1 MKLTVIGP
9 GRAGTAIHQHACH
22 AGLASTLERTATGD
36 VDIVLI
42 AVPDP
47 AVAEVAQ
54 AIPAGPLVGMVSGS
68 VPLGALAPHTHAFV
82 MHPMQ
87 TIQPNRSD
95 LQLTGCAAGITATDA
110 ATAQTASDLAHL
122 LGMHPVSVA
131 EALRPLPHIA
141 SVFASN
147 LLLPSLVSAMEVL
160 AAAGLDDER
169 EVILGPLVR
178 RAVDNALAQGI
189 PAAATGPVARGDLA
203 TVQLHRRRLRLV
215 NAQLDRAYALLSTA
229 LLPLV
234 SPRSAAAVAPALVP
248 DA

>member
-1 MKLTVIGP
+1 VKLTVIGP

-22 AGLASTLERTATGD
+22 AGLASSIGRTATAD
-36 VDIVLI
+36 VDVVLI

-54 AIPAGPLVGMVSGS
+54 AIPVGPLVGMVSGS
-68 VPLGALAPHTHAFV
+68 VPLGNLAPHPHAFV

-87 TIQPNRSD
+87 TIQPNRSE

-110 ATAQTASDLAHL
+110 ATALKASELAQL
-122 LGMHPVSVA
+122 LGMHPVAVA
-131 EALRPLPHIA
+131 EELRPLPHIA

-160 AAAGLDDER
+160 AAAGLDDQR
-169 EVILGPLVR
+169 EAILGPLVR
-178 RAVDNALAQGI
+178 RAVDNALADGLSA
-189 PAAATGPVARGDLA
+189 PATGPVARGDLA
-203 TVQLHRRRLRLV
+203 TVQLHRRRLQSV

-234 SPRSAAAVAPALVP
+234 SPTAAASVAPGLGP

>member
-22 AGLASTLERTATGD
+22 AGLACTLGRTATAD
-36 VDIVLI
+36 VDVVLI

-54 AIPAGPLVGMVSGS
+54 AIPVGPLVGMVSGS
-68 VPLGALAPHTHAFV
+68 IPLSALAPHAHTFV

-87 TIQPNRSD
+87 TIQPDRAD
-95 LQLTGCAAGITATDA
+95 LHLTGCIAGITPTDEATA
-110 ATAQTASDLAHL
+110 ATARDTARL
-122 LGMHPVSVA
+122 LGMNPVPVA
-131 EALRPLPHIA
+131 EELRPLPHIA

-160 AAAGLDDER
+160 AAAGLDEQR
-169 EVILGPLVR
+169 ETILGPLVR
-178 RAVDNALAQGI
+178 RAVDNALAEGI
-189 PAAATGPVARGDLA
+189 SAPATGPVARGDLA
-203 TVQLHRRRLRLV
+203 TVQLHRQRLRLV

-234 SPRSAAAVAPALVP
+234 PRTAAASVAPGLDP

>member
-1 MKLTVIGP
+1 M
-9 GRAGTAIHQHACH
+9 HQHACH
-22 AGLASTLERTATGD
+22 AGLASSIGRTATAD
-36 VDIVLI
+36 VDVVLI

-54 AIPAGPLVGMVSGS
+54 AIPLGPLVGMVSGS
-68 VPLGALAPHTHAFV
+68 VALGALAPHPHAFV

-95 LQLTGCAAGITATDA
+95 LQLTDCAAGITATDA
-110 ATAQTASDLAHL
+110 ATALKASNLARL
-122 LGMHPVSVA
+122 LGMHPVPVA
-131 EALRPLPHIA
+131 EELRPLPHIA

-160 AAAGLDDER
+160 AAAGLDDQR
-169 EVILGPLVR
+169 EAILGPLVR
-178 RAVDNALAQGI
+178 RAVDNALAEGMSA
-189 PAAATGPVARGDLA
+189 PPTGPIARGDLA

-215 NAQLDRAYALLSTA
+215 NAQLDRAYVLLSTA

-234 SPRSAAAVAPALVP
+234 SPAEAAAVAPGLGP

>member
-22 AGLASTLERTATGD
+22 AGLACTLGRTVTGVCD
-36 VDIVLI
+36 VVLI

-47 AVAEVAQ
+47 VVADVAQ
-54 AIPAGPLVGMVSGS
+54 AIPVGPLVGMLSGS
-68 VPLGALAPHTHAFV
+68 VPLSALAPHAHAFV

-87 TIQPNRSD
+87 TIQPDRDD
-95 LQLTGCAAGITATDA
+95 LQLTGCAAGITSTDVATA
-110 ATAQTASDLAHL
+110 ATASELARL
-122 LGMHPVSVA
+122 LGMNPVPVA
-131 EALRPLPHIA
+131 EELRPLPHIA

-147 LLLPSLVSAMEVL
+147 LLLPSLVSAMQVL
-160 AAAGLDDER
+160 AAAGLDEQR
-169 EVILGPLVR
+169 EEILGPLVR
-178 RAVDNALAQGI
+178 RAVDNALAEGTT
-189 PAAATGPVARGDLA
+189 AVATGPVARGDLA
-203 TVQLHRRRLRLV
+203 TVQLHRRRLRRV

-234 SPRSAAAVAPALVP
+234 PPTAAASVAPGLGP

>member
-22 AGLASTLERTATGD
+22 AGLACTLGRTATAD
-36 VDIVLI
+36 VDVVLI

-54 AIPAGPLVGMVSGS
+54 AIPVGPLVGMVSGS
-68 VPLGALAPHTHAFV
+68 VPLDALATHPHAFV

-87 TIQPNRSD
+87 TIQPDRGE

-110 ATAQTASDLAHL
+110 ATARQASDLAHL
-122 LGMHPVSVA
+122 LGMNPVAVA
-131 EALRPLPHIA
+131 EELRPLPHIA

-160 AAAGLDDER
+160 AAAGLDDQR
-169 EVILGPLVR
+169 EAILGPLVR
-178 RAVDNALAQGI
+178 RAVDNALADGMSA
-189 PAAATGPVARGDLA
+189 PATGPVARGDLA
-203 TVQLHRRRLRLV
+203 TVQLHRRRLQAV

-234 SPRSAAAVAPALVP
+234 SPTEATAVAPGLGP